1 MSSVTSYLPEFA
13 QHFTIWGASGYILTS
28 LHSFHDIPYWACFS
42 ITNILVRTSLL
53 PLVYHSAHTAA
64 RFAKVAPEVQFLVT
78 IFQQDLKRQ
87 KQEGASFGQQW
98 TLIRLTMQT
107 LGGLY
112 QLHRVHPMHI
122 FYSPLAQIPVFWYFS
137 IDLRKI
143 IHGADPA
150 LAQDL
155 ADSAFLWV
163 PDLTEADPT
172 YGLPVLAGMLLYW
185 NVEMA
190 IGKRSLSGQAAS
202 KSQLAYYLKDFF
214 QTIAVFMPCFMSAQ
228 PAGMQIYLCT
238 SFLYT
243 LGQGAVLR
251 NNACRSR
258 LGLPKLG
265 GPPVEGDLAKEFM
278 QLKQLERKA
287 QELRGNGPLLGRG
300 VLAAGLECSFA
311 GTNRPSTI
319 IGSNPEGGPDPVLLE
334 MMEEHTARMTKNVH
348 ARVEQEDFD
357 NGPFIPGISAL
368 PEEMME
374 RRRAALR
381 EQEQPKEEEYVPEI
395 SDDVMEAANRGER
408 PVTIAPVMEDRKTSK
423 TLTAKRFIK
432 SKQIQKRSGG
442 KNKNRKR

>member
-214 QTIAVFMPCFMSAQ
+214 QSTWLLKYYIYRMVSA
-228 PAGMQIYLCT
+228 P
-238 SFLYT
+238 
-243 LGQGAVLR
+243 
-251 NNACRSR
+251 
-258 LGLPKLG
+258 
-265 GPPVEGDLAKEFM
+265 
-278 QLKQLERKA
+278 
-287 QELRGNGPLLGRG
+287 
-300 VLAAGLECSFA
+300 
-311 GTNRPSTI
+311 
-319 IGSNPEGGPDPVLLE
+319 
-334 MMEEHTARMTKNVH
+334 
-348 ARVEQEDFD
+348 
-357 NGPFIPGISAL
+357 
-368 PEEMME
+368 
-374 RRRAALR
+374 
-381 EQEQPKEEEYVPEI
+381 
-395 SDDVMEAANRGER
+395 
-408 PVTIAPVMEDRKTSK
+408 
-423 TLTAKRFIK
+423 
-432 SKQIQKRSGG
+432 
-442 KNKNRKR
+442 